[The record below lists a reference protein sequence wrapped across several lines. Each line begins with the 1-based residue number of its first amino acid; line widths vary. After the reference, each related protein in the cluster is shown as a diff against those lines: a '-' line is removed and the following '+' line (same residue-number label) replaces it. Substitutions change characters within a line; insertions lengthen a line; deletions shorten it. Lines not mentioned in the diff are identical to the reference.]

1 MILHAREKS
10 HEYDDIKDQN
20 DRPWNLECTKL
31 FDKLRVMYI
40 SLYVYKNMDYHLVTN
55 LRIKK
60 VTAHLFIFPY
70 VICILFGHSKHICV
84 RSLSARWSFE

>member
-20 DRPWNLECTKL
+20 DRPWNLKCTKL
-31 FDKLRVMYI
+31 FDKLLRNKI
-40 SLYVYKNMDYHLVTN
+40 YKKMDYHLVTN

-60 VTAHLFIFPY
+60 VTAHLFIFPVWY
-70 VICILFGHSKHICV
+70 AYYLGIQNTFALEV
-84 RSLSARWSFE
+84 

>member
-31 FDKLRVMYI
+31 FDKFYEIQYI
-40 SLYVYKNMDYHLVTN
+40 K
-55 LRIKK
+55 RWI
-60 VTAHLFIFPY
+60 I
-70 VICILFGHSKHICV
+70 ILLQIY
-84 RSLSARWSFE
+84 E

>member
-31 FDKLRVMYI
+31 FDKLLRNTI
-40 SLYVYKNMDYHLVTN
+40 YKKMDYHLVTN
-55 LRIKK
+55 LRIK
-60 VTAHLFIFPY
+60 
-70 VICILFGHSKHICV
+70 
-84 RSLSARWSFE
+84 R

>member
-1 MILHAREKS
+1 MHAREKS

-31 FDKLRVMYI
+31 FDKFYEIKYI
-40 SLYVYKNMDYHLVTN
+40 KKMDYHLVTN
-55 LRIKK
+55 LGIKK

-70 VICILFGHSKHICV
+70 VICIMFGHSKHICV

>member
-31 FDKLRVMYI
+31 FDKLRVRNITMSI
-40 SLYVYKNMDYHLVTN
+40 
-55 LRIKK
+55 
-60 VTAHLFIFPY
+60 
-70 VICILFGHSKHICV
+70 
-84 RSLSARWSFE
+84 

>member
-20 DRPWNLECTKL
+20 DRPWNLKCTKL
-31 FDKLRVMYI
+31 FDKLRVI
-40 SLYVYKNMDYHLVTN
+40 YKKMDYHLVTN

-60 VTAHLFIFPY
+60 VSAYLFFSVCDMHITWAFKTHL
-70 VICILFGHSKHICV
+70 
-84 RSLSARWSFE
+84 R